1 MFVWSFA
8 AGVVGPGAL
17 IVEGHLRPP
26 PPKLLARSGAE
37 VPRKFC
43 SNSKSHTLHPA
54 LKGIPHETGN
64 GLQALGAYGG
74 APNVPCP

>member
-26 PPKLLARSGAE
+26 PPKLLARSGRRG
-37 VPRKFC
+37 PPQILLKFEEPY
-43 SNSKSHTLHPA
+43 SS
-54 LKGIPHETGN
+54 
-64 GLQALGAYGG
+64 
-74 APNVPCP
+74 PCARGDPT

>member
-26 PPKLLARSGAE
+26 PPKLIALGGAE
-37 VPRKFC
+37 VLR
-43 SNSKSHTLHPA
+43 
-54 LKGIPHETGN
+54 
-64 GLQALGAYGG
+64 
-74 APNVPCP
+74 